1 MDFTLFYGEKMKKK
15 ILLSLASL
23 ALISN
28 LNAYEL
34 DGNLDIKWTGFK
46 LASKVGVSGTFNDI
60 KLDILKNEDL
70 ADFLKSAK
78 VTIDSKSLESKDEG
92 RNFNITS
99 TLFSLASAKTITG
112 TISSVDETEQTLVL
126 DLVLNGVQKSI
137 PMKFEDKDGNIVA
150 NGKIDVLDFD
160 LAKSYQA
167 FVLKCAELHEN
178 VSYSDVEIEFTLP
191 YK

>member
-1 MDFTLFYGEKMKKK
+1 MKKK

-60 KLDILKNEDL
+60 KLDISKNEDL

-92 RNFNITS
+92 RNANIVT
-99 TLFSLASAKTITG
+99 TLFALASAKTITG
-112 TISSVDETEQTLVL
+112 TISSVDETNKTLVL
-126 DLVLNGVQKSI
+126 DLVLNGVQKSV
-137 PMKFEDKDGNIVA
+137 PMKYEDKDGNIIA
-150 NGKIDVLDFD
+150 NGTIEMLDFG
-160 LAKSYQA
+160 LKSSYQA

-178 VSYSDVEIEFTLP
+178 VSYSDVDIEFTLP